1 MDEDP
6 QDLFPENVFIS
17 QHPLVMHKLV
27 LMRSRL
33 TEPKKF
39 RALLREITL
48 LLFYEAT
55 QDLPVAPLTV
65 QTPFASCSGYEV
77 SVRIGLM
84 PILRS
89 AIAMSEAILDILP
102 SVPVWHV
109 GIYRDPETLEPVTYF
124 DNLPMRSDVDV
135 AIVMDPMLATGGT
148 AVEAID
154 ILKEYWGASQIKFL
168 GILAAPDGIST
179 LIKAHPSLSIYLA
192 AIDSHLDEDGFIVPG
207 LGDAG
212 DRQYD
217 T

>member
-1 MDEDP
+1 
-6 QDLFPENVFIS
+6 
-17 QHPLVMHKLV
+17 MHKLV

-39 RALLREITL
+39 RSLLREISL

-55 QDLPVAPLTV
+55 QDLSVAPLTV
-65 QTPFASCSGYEV
+65 QTPLGRCEGYEV
-77 SVRIGLM
+77 SARIGLM
-84 PILRS
+84 PILRAGLS
-89 AIAMSEAILDILP
+89 MSEAVLDILP
-102 SVPVWHV
+102 TVPVWHI
-109 GIYRDPETLEPVTYF
+109 GIYRDHETLEPVIYYENAPT
-124 DNLPMRSDVDV
+124 RSDIDV
-135 AIVMDPMLATGGT
+135 SIVMDPMLATGGT

-168 GILAAPDGIST
+168 GIIAALAGVQT
-179 LIKAHPSLSIYLA
+179 LRKAHPEVSIYLA
-192 AIDSHLDEDGFIVPG
+192 SIDNALNEQGYIVPG